1 MIDQVYQQIENS
13 ALTTMEIDKCL
24 NWVCH
29 LAQSQLN
36 LSLSKEV
43 LHRRLLQS
51 NADKDILFDQRLSQ
65 LKDLMSEIRR
75 FEKLIKDNANLV
87 DNMIL
92 PQLKAMS
99 ATY

>member
-1 MIDQVYQQIENS
+1 MIDQVYNQIENS
-13 ALTTMEIDKCL
+13 ALTNLDVEKCL

-51 NADKDILFDQRLSQ
+51 NEDKDALFS
-65 LKDLMSEIRR
+65 
-75 FEKLIKDNANLV
+75 
-87 DNMIL
+87 
-92 PQLKAMS
+92 
-99 ATY
+99 

>member
-1 MIDQVYQQIENS
+1 M
-13 ALTTMEIDKCL
+13 T
-24 NWVCH
+24 
-29 LAQSQLN
+29 
-36 LSLSKEV
+36 
-43 LHRRLLQS
+43 
-51 NADKDILFDQRLSQ
+51 Q

-99 ATY
+99 ATYSEHKTKYKKLKQASFVLSERLKRAIREIDAL

>member
-1 MIDQVYQQIENS
+1 
-13 ALTTMEIDKCL
+13 
-24 NWVCH
+24 
-29 LAQSQLN
+29 
-36 LSLSKEV
+36 V

-65 LKDLMSEIRR
+65 LKDLMSEIKR

-92 PQLKAMS
+92 P
-99 ATY
+99 